1 MWQVDSLGCRL
12 GVSAEWGQEVGMR
25 SEADG
30 EEQFESGKSQDRVG
44 VKTIGEKLELWGLT
58 SLEEGV
64 QAVPNVL

>member
-1 MWQVDSLGCRL
+1 
-12 GVSAEWGQEVGMR
+12 MR